1 MGSEPTPAAAAPRG
15 FAQDVVDLYVAPDD
29 AFKSLISKRV
39 WWLGVLLFMAL
50 NLAFTG
56 YWQQKVDA
64 RGFMEAQIEESGR
77 ADQIPPERRE
87 AVVDQQLKFFN
98 VFVWLGPLVFTP
110 LFVFA
115 SAAVYLFIFRF
126 FYAGELDYL
135 TAVCVCSFAYLAV
148 GLIQSPLILLTIVLK
163 GDWTIN
169 PQEALLAG
177 PAAPPS
183 APPARR
189 CGARQHLGS
198 STSSSRWAGRRS
210 PAEPR
215 GRWIAGSAGVAFPQ
229 APPSQR
235 SRAVPAAA
243 GAGARLDSCGG
254 AARGRREAA
263 RRRAARTPRRRDGR
277 GRRSAAAR
285 LGAARTPSG

>member
-177 PAAPPS
+177 PAAFFDKGELAKPIFGLLAS
-183 APPARR
+183 IDLFSFWTLFLLAVGFGVAAKR
-189 CGARQHLGS
+189 A
-198 STSSSRWAGRRS
+198 T
-210 PAEPR
+210 
-215 GRWIAGSAGVAFPQ
+215 GSA
-229 APPSQR
+229 
-235 SRAVPAAA
+235 
-243 GAGARLDSCGG
+243 LWG
-254 AARGRREAA
+254 AATPWLVYVIVKVGWAA
-263 RRRAARTPRRRDGR
+263 FTG
-277 GRRSAAAR
+277 
-285 LGAARTPSG
+285 